1 MVMNVQ
7 KIESLPPPPGVIG
20 SLRAGFEAV
29 SSHIGLILLPV
40 ALDVFLWL
48 GPRFSIGALVNP
60 FFKLVFEEARRT
72 LTSSA
77 DLKRFTDF
85 QSGFSEVI
93 ERFNLLSLL
102 SRLQTFP
109 IGISSLLAQT
119 MPVKTP
125 LGAQDVVQVSSLP
138 GLIGLMMFLIL
149 IGWIAGGLYFRWV
162 SGTALGNVKLE
173 GEISFGW
180 AILQTLILSAIWFIA
195 LMMILI
201 PMMFILTILTLF
213 SPALASGAFFVM
225 LLLSFWL
232 IVPLFFTPHG
242 IFVRKQNAFYSIFT
256 SLRMARFTLPTSGLF
271 VLSVILLT
279 SGLNYLWSVPSDDS
293 WMLLVGIA
301 GHAFITTALLAASF
315 VYYRD
320 MNVWLQTVFEQLQQ
334 KQSIPVQRV

>member
-1 MVMNVQ
+1 MNVQ

-20 SLRAGFEAV
+20 SLRAGFDAV
-29 SSHIGLILLPV
+29 SNHIGLILLPV
-40 ALDVFLWL
+40 ALDIFLWL
-48 GPRFSIGALVNP
+48 GPRLSIGELVNP
-60 FFKLVFEEARRT
+60 FFKLVFDEART
-72 LTSSA
+72 SLTSSA

-85 QSGFSEVI
+85 QSGFSDI
-93 ERFNLLSLL
+93 MERFNLLSLL
-102 SRLQTFP
+102 GRLQTFP

-125 LGAQDVVQVSSLP
+125 LGSQSVVEVSSLP
-138 GLIGLMMFLIL
+138 GLIGLMFLLIL

-162 SGTALGNVKLE
+162 SGTALGEAKQKVE
-173 GEISFGW
+173 VGFAW
-180 AILQTLILSAIWFIA
+180 AILQTLILSVIWFIA

-201 PMMFILTILTLF
+201 PVMFILTILTLL
-213 SPALASGAFFVM
+213 SPALASGVFFVM
-225 LLLSFWL
+225 LVLSFWL

-256 SLRMARFTLPTSGLF
+256 SLRMARFTLPTSSLF
-271 VLSVILLT
+271 VISVVLLT
-279 SGLNYLWSVPSDDS
+279 ISLNYLWSVPPDDS

-320 MNVWLQTVFEQLQQ
+320 MNTWLQTVLEQLQQ
-334 KQSIPVQRV
+334 KQTIPAQRV